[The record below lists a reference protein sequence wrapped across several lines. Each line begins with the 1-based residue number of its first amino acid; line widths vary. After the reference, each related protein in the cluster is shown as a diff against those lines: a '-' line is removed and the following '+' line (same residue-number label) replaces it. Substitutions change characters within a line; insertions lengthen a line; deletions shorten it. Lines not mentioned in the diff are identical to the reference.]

1 MTAEGAAMVV
11 ATTTATNP
19 AQTRLLQLARRFAE
33 LTPAQRQVFLQRL
46 AEQDIDFG
54 LLPIPARADA
64 GAALPA
70 SYAQARLWLLWRLAP
85 DSPAYNMMGRLR
97 LSGSL
102 NEAALES
109 SINALA
115 ARHETLR
122 TSFVAGPDGEALQQ
136 VHPPAALQI
145 QRLDLSGQPEAL
157 AHSAA
162 EAEALRPFDLAR
174 APLWRVLLVRRGPQQ
189 HWLLLTVHHI
199 VSDGW
204 SAGRMLAELAHA
216 YAAACHGLPSTLP
229 VLPVQYA
236 DFALWQR
243 RWLEAGEGARQ
254 LAWWRQALGEEHP
267 VLALPTDRARP
278 AKPLHTAARHA
289 FALPAPL
296 VAPLRAVAAAQG
308 ATLFMLLLA
317 GFKAALYRYS
327 GARDLRVGVPAAGRN
342 RAETEGLIGFFIN
355 TLVLRTRPH
364 GAQPFA
370 ALLAEVKDALLGA
383 EAHQDLPFEQLVEA
397 LGGAHDASHHPLFQV
412 MANHQIQGQTPQ
424 WPGLVVE
431 EVSEGNPVAKFD
443 LTLATEER
451 SDGSLQCALV
461 YAREL
466 FEPSTIQR
474 LAGHLQTLL
483 AHAAQAPQTRLDQLH
498 LLGPGEHSQLQAW
511 NAAASG
517 TLPAFVPLP
526 QALSEQAR
534 IGGERSALI
543 QGEHHLSWREL
554 ERRANRL
561 AHRLIAHGV
570 GAEVRVGVGIERSPQ
585 MIIALLAVLK
595 AGGAFVPL
603 DPGYPAERLAYMR
616 TDAGIQHLLTQRSLA
631 SHWTGL
637 DGLNQLDILVV
648 EDANREWPDTP
659 PQTAI
664 HPAQSAYLVYTSGST
679 GQPKG
684 VCVEHGPLARHCQ
697 AIAQRYRM
705 SPQDTVLHFASINFD
720 LAHEYW
726 LMPLLCGAQ
735 LVVSEPVLWSPA
747 QACAQMARHGV
758 TVAAFPPSYL
768 VQLAEAAQARA
779 QNAKSAAPPLAPL
792 ALRVLAFGGEA
803 LSREHFE
810 QVRQA
815 FAPATLINGYGPTET
830 VISPMLWTT
839 TPASDPAQWQHSPY
853 LPIGTAVG
861 ARSAWVLDEALN
873 PLPVGVAGELYLGGP
888 ELARAYH
895 QRPALTAERFVPDPW
910 RTGGRLYRSGDRA
923 RWRSDGGMDYL
934 GRLDHQVKLRGQRIE
949 LGEIE
954 AALLACTGVR
964 EAAVLLQ
971 GEGADAQLLGY
982 WVAQQDSPQDSE
994 RLRQQLARQLPAHML
1009 PAQLVQLPALP
1020 LTANGKLDRRA
1031 LPQPHL
1037 PSQVS
1042 GPAYEPPQTA
1052 SEITLAQI
1060 WAELLKRERVGRL
1073 DHFFAL
1079 GGHSLLATQVCAR
1092 VRQQLSVDLPLS
1104 VIFEH
1109 PVLAD
1114 MAAMLARDAGAA
1126 QQSEAQDLLDM
1137 RALLEALES

>member
-1 MTAEGAAMVV
+1 MT
-11 ATTTATNP
+11 TN
-19 AQTRLLQLARRFAE
+19 AFDQQLPELALPYDRPRPARRS
-33 LTPAQRQVFLQRL
+33 QRMERHAFTL
-46 AEQDIDFG
+46 ETG
-54 LLPIPARADA
+54 A
-64 GAALPA
+64 G
-70 SYAQARLWLLWRLAP
+70 Q
-85 DSPAYNMMGRLR
+85 
-97 LSGSL
+97 
-102 NEAALES
+102 
-109 SINALA
+109 
-115 ARHETLR
+115 
-122 TSFVAGPDGEALQQ
+122 
-136 VHPPAALQI
+136 
-145 QRLDLSGQPEAL
+145 GQP
-157 AHSAA
+157 
-162 EAEALRPFDLAR
+162 RQ
-174 APLWRVLLVRRGPQQ
+174 RVLL
-189 HWLLLTVHHI
+189 
-199 VSDGW
+199 
-204 SAGRMLAELAHA
+204 
-216 YAAACHGLPSTLP
+216 AAF
-229 VLPVQYA
+229 V
-236 DFALWQR
+236 AL
-243 RWLEAGEGARQ
+243 
-254 LAWWRQALGEEHP
+254 
-267 VLALPTDRARP
+267 
-278 AKPLHTAARHA
+278 
-289 FALPAPL
+289 
-296 VAPLRAVAAAQG
+296 
-308 ATLFMLLLA
+308 
-317 GFKAALYRYS
+317 LYRYGNRS
-327 GARDLRVGVPAAGRN
+327 EIPVAVAGQGEMLLQASPAASQSFADLLAHVADAWPAMLAQQQAGQ
-342 RAETEGLIGFFIN
+342 IGQAAVCI
-355 TLVLRTRPH
+355 
-364 GAQPFA
+364 
-370 ALLAEVKDALLGA
+370 ALLPYVASAPERFEWILEAEEHG
-383 EAHQDLPFEQLVEA
+383 
-397 LGGAHDASHHPLFQV
+397 
-412 MANHQIQGQTPQ
+412 
-424 WPGLVVE
+424 
-431 EVSEGNPVAKFD
+431 
-443 LTLATEER
+443 
-451 SDGSLQCALV
+451 DGRLQCALV
-461 YAREL
+461 YASER
-466 FEPSTIQR
+466 FDAATVQR
-474 LAGHLQTLL
+474 LAGHLCELL
-483 AHAAQAPQTRLDQLH
+483 MHAAQAPQTRLDQLH

-526 QALSEQAR
+526 QSLSEQAR
-534 IGGERSALI
+534 IGGERSALV
-543 QGEHHLSWREL
+543 QGEQRLSWREL

-616 TDAGIQHLLTQRSLA
+616 ADAGIQHLLTQRSLV
-631 SHWTGL
+631 SHWTDLTGL
-637 DGLNQLDILVV
+637 DELDILVV

-697 AIAQRYRM
+697 AIAQRYQMRA
-705 SPQDTVLHFASINFD
+705 QDTVLHFASINFD

-735 LVVSEPVLWSPA
+735 LVVSEPALWSPA
-747 QACAQMARHGV
+747 QACEQMARHGV

-779 QNAKSAAPPLAPL
+779 QSAKSATPPLAPL

-895 QRPALTAERFVPDPW
+895 QRPGLTAERFVPDPW

-954 AALLACTGVR
+954 AALLACAGVR

-994 RLRQQLARQLPAHML
+994 RLRQQLARQLPAYML
-1009 PAQLVQLPALP
+1009 PAQLVQLPVLP

-1031 LPQPHL
+1031 LPQSHL
-1037 PSQVS
+1037 PSQVP